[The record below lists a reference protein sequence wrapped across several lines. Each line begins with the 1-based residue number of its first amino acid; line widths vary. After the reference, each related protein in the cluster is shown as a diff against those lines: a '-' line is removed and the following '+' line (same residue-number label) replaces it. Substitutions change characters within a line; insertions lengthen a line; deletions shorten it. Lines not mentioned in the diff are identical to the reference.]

1 MNIYTILRPHSDC
14 YPLTQNDV
22 EKINENIRQS
32 AFHFSNNEKIK
43 QKIRDE
49 HWNTL
54 RDVKE
59 TLTQFLSPLLE
70 PLDQKRGGKGT
81 ISSSRRTS
89 EYCDYNA
96 TANYGGAFTIKLA
109 TEWFTLKIGNKYN
122 DKEPKV
128 NLETYAN
135 TNCDV
140 SVKEFTH
147 NALTKHQKAI
157 DVLMWFDSHRNKLI
171 DTIYIIR
178 DLFEELHTYTEQT
191 QSHLT
196 EMDWQYEKVF
206 DGDNGL
212 EDLIYDAIL
221 DRIQKDKVVV
231 IPQTEKTCYTRSGYK
246 LSPGDSFT
254 IKRINKSHNSKF
266 VNSYSI
272 QSDYIPVDDDFI
284 EPKTMHRIILA
295 YIETHA
301 KIVERTFENPLA

>member
-1 MNIYTILRPHSDC
+1 MNICTILRPYSDC
-14 YPLTQNDV
+14 YPLTENDV
-22 EKINENIRQS
+22 ENINENIRQS
-32 AFHFSNNEKIK
+32 AFHYSNNEKIK

-59 TLTQFLSPLLE
+59 TLTLLLSPLLE
-70 PLDQKRGGKGT
+70 SLE
-81 ISSSRRTS
+81 ISGLG
-89 EYCDYNA
+89 DYHA

-109 TEWFTLKIGNKYN
+109 TKYFTLSIDNKYN

-157 DVLMWFDSHRNKLI
+157 DVLMWFDYHRSKLV

-178 DLFEELHTYTEQT
+178 DLFEELDTYKEQT
-191 QSHLT
+191 KCHLT
-196 EMDWQYEKVF
+196 EMSYKYEKVF
-206 DGDNGL
+206 SEDNGL

-221 DRIQKDKVVV
+221 DKIQKDKVVV
-231 IPQTEKTCYTRSGYK
+231 VPQTEMPCYTRSGYK
-246 LSPGDSFT
+246 LSTGDSFT

-295 YIETHA
+295 YIEANA

>member
-1 MNIYTILRPHSDC
+1 MNIYTILQPHSDC

-59 TLTQFLSPLLE
+59 TLTQFISPLLE
-70 PLDQKRGGKGT
+70 SLE
-81 ISSSRRTS
+81 ISDLG
-89 EYCDYNA
+89 DYNA

-109 TEWFTLKIGNKYN
+109 TQWFTLKIGNKYD

-140 SVKEFTH
+140 SVKEFTD

-157 DVLMWFDSHRNKLI
+157 NVLMWFDSHRNKLI

-191 QSHLT
+191 QYHLT

-246 LSPGDSFT
+246 LSTGDSFT

-295 YIETHA
+295 YIETNA